1 MKKLVIFAISNRGG
15 GSETFLINF
24 LTRFSKLSNYEIV
37 CFLPKERKEYYISIN
52 QGVRFEYISSEIIN
66 NPIKRLLYENYTAKK
81 MINQIKPDIIF
92 IPSESIPFRWKNSRC
107 KIITNVH
114 STIQTSSF
122 KNIFTRSL
130 RENYDYYI
138 RKRSFKLS
146 NYIIFVSYLSL
157 AEIKYKFAI
166 NDEKTAVI
174 YHGVNVDDRQYEK
187 LNQEYEYIL
196 TVGDRYEHKNYVL
209 MIKLFDKLIHKYN
222 LNIKLII
229 IGKKKSN
236 NTDNKLFDLVSKM
249 NLANNIL
256 FLDNIAY
263 SDIGKYYS
271 NAKLYLN
278 TSSWES
284 FGITPL
290 EAMSYKIPC
299 VICKAS
305 ALVEIYSDNLV
316 YIDSKIESY
325 DEMTEKIY
333 RMCIDESLRKEYID
347 RGYKFANIMSWD
359 NSIKKYIQFFEGIES

>member
-1 MKKLVIFAISNRGG
+1 
-15 GSETFLINF
+15 
-24 LTRFSKLSNYEIV
+24 
-37 CFLPKERKEYYISIN
+37 
-52 QGVRFEYISSEIIN
+52 
-66 NPIKRLLYENYTAKK
+66 
-81 MINQIKPDIIF
+81 
-92 IPSESIPFRWKNSRC
+92 
-107 KIITNVH
+107 
-114 STIQTSSF
+114 
-122 KNIFTRSL
+122 
-130 RENYDYYI
+130 
-138 RKRSFKLS
+138 
-146 NYIIFVSYLSL
+146 
-157 AEIKYKFAI
+157 
-166 NDEKTAVI
+166 
-174 YHGVNVDDRQYEK
+174 